1 MPSMPARQIHG
12 VLFDKDGTLF
22 DFHRTWHSVITKAA
36 AMASGGSENLARVMM
51 EAGGYDATTCRF
63 QADSVIAAGHV
74 GELAEL
80 WRDLGAVLPRSDL
93 QRALDAIFAEEALA
107 GAVPVTDLSILF
119 THLTR
124 LNLRLG
130 IATNDSEASASATV
144 ERYAL
149 KEFVSFVAG
158 YDSGYGAKPGPGMAL
173 AFCESVGLSP
183 RHVAVVG
190 DSGHDMIMGRSAEV
204 RLCVGVLTGAGT
216 MASLASQA
224 DIVLPDISGLLELLG
239 RQPGNI
245 R

>member
-1 MPSMPARQIHG
+1 MTSTPARQIHG
-12 VLFDKDGTLF
+12 ILFDKDGTLF
-22 DFHRTWHSVITKAA
+22 DFHQTWRSVITRAA
-36 AMASGGSENLARVMM
+36 AMASGGSEDLARVMM
-51 EAGGYDATTCRF
+51 EAGGYDAATCRF

-93 QRALDAIFAEEALA
+93 QRELDAIFAVEVLA
-107 GAVPVTDLSILF
+107 SAVPVTDLGILF

-124 LNLRLG
+124 LDLRLG
-130 IATNDSEASASATV
+130 IATNDSEASASAV
-144 ERYAL
+144 VQRYGL
-149 KEFVSFVAG
+149 DDSVRFVAG

-190 DSGHDMIMGRSAEV
+190 DSGHDMIMGRSAKV

-224 DIVLPDISGLLELLG
+224 DVVLPDITGLLELLS
-239 RQPGNI
+239 
-245 R
+245 